1 MQDSVDGTDSN
12 AIIGSETIVRVQ
24 KRFEPTLNA
33 SQNYTINFNVPIHRG
48 TISNKLTST
57 EFVINDSQG
66 VARTVTFDEVPQSYS
81 GISSVNITNPGI
93 GYTSVPTV
101 TITGDGT
108 GATAE
113 AVVVNGAV
121 QSINI
126 TNRGIDYTRAIIT
139 ISGGSGYG
147 ATGDAV
153 IDSRTGVI
161 RTIYYDS
168 NAERQIVDGTAGE
181 IDYDNGVITFNDI
194 NIRSVSSVDGLIRLT
209 IEAEKGILQ
218 SVRNTIITIDED
230 DPTSIVTTLETI

>member
-1 MQDSVDGTDSN
+1 MV
-12 AIIGSETIVRVQ
+12 
-24 KRFEPTLNA
+24 
-33 SQNYTINFNVPIHRG
+33 
-48 TISNKLTST
+48 
-57 EFVINDSQG
+57 NDSQG
-66 VARTVTFDEVPQSYS
+66 VARTVIFDEVPQSYS
-81 GISSVNITNPGI
+81 GISSINITNPGT
-93 GYTSVPTV
+93 GYISAPTV

-113 AVVVNGAV
+113 AVVVNGAI

-126 TNRGIDYTRAIIT
+126 LNRGIDYTRAIVT

-168 NAERQIVDGTAGE
+168 NAERQIVDETAGE
-181 IDYDNGVITFNDI
+181 IDYDNGIITINDI
-194 NIRSVSSVDGLIRLT
+194 NIRSINSTDTLIRLT
-209 IEAEKGILQ
+209 IESEKGIIQ